1 MIFDIKYKELV
12 VYDGYAIAGEV
23 LASGDFYERI
33 MDVVKFTYTKSS
45 SLEVAKNH
53 SFNVNLFMS
62 GAVNP
67 VPVLKYY
74 YKSKSVIATTYSN
87 TRGIYVNSY
96 LLRDVETYVGN
107 GCHEFAHVP
116 LGYSHGKTN
125 FPPGSWRGYLM
136 GDREDKNLSVP
147 HMFATIG
154 IQLAKEKGMI
164 KK

>member
-1 MIFDIKYKELV
+1 MIFDIQYKEPV

-23 LASGDFYERI
+23 LMSNAFLERVA
-33 MDVVKFTYTKSS
+33 DVVKFTYTKDS
-45 SLEVAKNH
+45 SLQVASMLATH
-53 SFNVNLFMS
+53 QELFMM
-62 GAVNP
+62 GTVNP

-154 IQLAKEKGMI
+154 VQLAKEKGMI
-164 KK
+164 KQ